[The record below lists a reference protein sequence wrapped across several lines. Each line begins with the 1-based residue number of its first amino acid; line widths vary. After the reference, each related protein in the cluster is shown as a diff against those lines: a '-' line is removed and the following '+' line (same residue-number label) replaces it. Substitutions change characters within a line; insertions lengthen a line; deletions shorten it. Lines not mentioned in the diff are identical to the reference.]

1 MKNSSISK
9 VEKGTAKS
17 FKFDYDLAGLP
28 DYEQYGSE
36 MLIKAFLGLTL
47 PKYASVRPNLRGTTE
62 LIGFTET
69 DVILQDLSCGFS
81 PTGDT
86 IQNVVEVSLCN
97 KKANVEFCPYDLY
110 NTYLSQYLSNGNF
123 QEEIPF
129 AEAILEDVSNR
140 TANQIELQ
148 LWRNTTSTGGTI
160 YNSQCFNGVIAT
172 ITSGAGA
179 TDITYTACTPTNG
192 LEVLTTVYQSIPE
205 NVLHR
210 DDLVIYVS
218 FSDYRAFIA
227 SMRNNSF
234 INLFDF
240 NDADAA
246 SGMDWGVM
254 LPATNVRVVP
264 TQGLNGQ
271 SKIYGGPARYMF
283 VGMNSELQ
291 TTKLMY
297 DPFQDVVK
305 LNLHTSYGYGCFDP
319 ASFVVAN

>member
-1 MKNSSISK
+1 MKNSSLTKI
-9 VEKGTAKS
+9 EKGSPKS
-17 FKFDYDLAGLP
+17 FKFNYDLAGLP
-28 DYEQYGSE
+28 EYESYGSE

-47 PKYASVRPNLRGTTE
+47 PKYASVRPNLKGTTE

-69 DVILQDLSCGFS
+69 DVILQDLSCGFDPS
-81 PTGDT
+81 GNTVQD
-86 IQNVVEVSLCN
+86 VVEVKLCN

-148 LWRNTTSTGGTI
+148 LWRNSTATGATP
-160 YNSQCFNGVIAT
+160 YNSQCFDGLVRL
-172 ITSGAGA
+172 ITTGNGA
-179 TDITYTACTPTNG
+179 TSIAYTAVTPSNG
-192 LEVLTTVYQSIPE
+192 LTVFTAVYEAIPE

-210 DDLVIYVS
+210 DDLAIFCS
-218 FSDYRAFIA
+218 FSDYRALVS
-227 SMRNNSF
+227 SMRNNSY

-254 LPATNVRVVP
+254 LPATNVRVIP
-264 TQGLNGQ
+264 TQGLQGLN
-271 SKIYGGPARYMF
+271 KIYAGPSRYIQ
-283 VGMNSELQ
+283 VGMNAEQ
-291 TTKLMY
+291 MTTKLMY
-297 DPFQDVVK
+297 DPFADTVK
-305 LNLHTSYGYGCFDP
+305 LNLHTTYGVGIFSTD
-319 ASFVVAN
+319 SFVVAQ